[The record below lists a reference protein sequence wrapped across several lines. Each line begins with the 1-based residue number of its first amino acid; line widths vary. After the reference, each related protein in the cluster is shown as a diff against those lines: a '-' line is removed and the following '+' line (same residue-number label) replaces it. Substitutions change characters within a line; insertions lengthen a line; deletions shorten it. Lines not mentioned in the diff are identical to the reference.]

1 MLDVNE
7 TVYMGDSM
15 LNNFKKKIYKKIPL
29 IITIFLIIIYCL
41 LFWLYITSYKN
52 IHIAIIILLFIFAV
66 IGTILLCFPFKVG
79 QILNIIDTI
88 LYRTGSLD
96 DAENEPSNFAIWG
109 YRIIGLIFIILYF
122 TPLIS

>member
-1 MLDVNE
+1 
-7 TVYMGDSM
+7 M

-52 IHIAIIILLFIFAV
+52 IHIAIIIILFIFAV

-79 QILNIIDTI
+79 LILNIIDTM

>member
-79 QILNIIDTI
+79 LILNIIDTM

-109 YRIIGLIFIILYF
+109 YRIAGLIFIILYF

>member
-79 QILNIIDTI
+79 LILNIIDTM
-88 LYRTGSLD
+88 LYRRGSLD

-122 TPLIS
+122 TPLIY